1 VVPDEV
7 TLAVLDE
14 ELPPATAWASR
25 YGWSLSFDRETLVFD
40 ALGVHPVDR
49 GPLLLTAEFDGYR
62 ALPPAWRF
70 VDPETRE
77 ATARA
82 TPTRDPVAGK
92 RASVIY
98 GVGVICAHFSRT
110 AYTEYRPG
118 APHNNWSLTAWDQV
132 EEGVQAHTVAEML
145 AVIGHHLSYS
155 KGTLR

>member
-1 VVPDEV
+1 M
-7 TLAVLDE
+7 AVLDE
-14 ELPPATAWASR
+14 ELPLAQAWASR
-25 YGWSLSFDRETLVFD
+25 NGWQLSFDQETLTLD
-40 ALGVHPVDR
+40 AHGVHPADR
-49 GPLLLTAEFDGYR
+49 NSLLLTAEFDGYR

-92 RASVIY
+92 RASVIH

-110 AYTEYRPG
+110 AYAEYRPG
-118 APHNNWSLTAWDQV
+118 APHGNWTLSAWDQV
-132 EEGVQAHTVAEML
+132 GEGVQAHSVAEML

-155 KGTLR
+155 KGRLA